1 MGRETSCY
9 LALTQGAPGVG
20 MKNTHHRS
28 RLCCNGRRRLR
39 RAESV
44 PPCGALLQCGD
55 CAADAISGLFLHT
68 VAEYH
73 PHTIMAPLERDGRQC
88 TVSLGSAFII
98 FLLNVS
104 VSRAHLCSAAEV
116 GTLWHCQSCDHDM
129 AWFAGDCSS
138 AVEAAGCLPLDNV

>member
-98 FLLNVS
+98 ILF
-104 VSRAHLCSAAEV
+104 
-116 GTLWHCQSCDHDM
+116 
-129 AWFAGDCSS
+129 F
-138 AVEAAGCLPLDNV
+138 